1 MSSEISHYQQAY
13 QEWEHRIGSA
23 RKQARNWMLAGIASI
38 IMCILLLIS
47 IIVLVN
53 RQKMYVYVAEIKPEE
68 SVVNVQTAVKSYTPT
83 IAQKIAFVSD
93 FIKNITQIPL
103 DPVVLNKQWQNA
115 LLAVSGRAETQL
127 KQVYNKLT
135 PLKLIGQK
143 TIVTVIT
150 DSNEASI
157 NSFEM
162 TFQITIYNRDG
173 GVESVKLYSGV
184 FTFAPSVAP
193 DTLNQMVINPLGLK
207 IGFFSFSEKGS
218 SQ

>member
-1 MSSEISHYQQAY
+1 MSSEISPYQRAY
-13 QEWEHRIGSA
+13 QEWENRIGSA

-47 IIVLVN
+47 IIVVVN

-150 DSNEASI
+150 DSNEVSL

-193 DTLNQMVINPLGLK
+193 DTLSQMVINPLGLK

>member
-1 MSSEISHYQQAY
+1 MPSEISPYQRAY
-13 QEWEHRIGSA
+13 QEWENRIGSA

-47 IIVLVN
+47 IIVVVN

-150 DSNEASI
+150 DSNEVSL

-193 DTLNQMVINPLGLK
+193 NTLSQMVINPLGLK

>member
-1 MSSEISHYQQAY
+1 
-13 QEWEHRIGSA
+13 
-23 RKQARNWMLAGIASI
+23 MLAGIASI

-47 IIVLVN
+47 IIVVVN

-150 DSNEASI
+150 DSNEVSL

-173 GVESVKLYSGV
+173 GLESVKLYSGV

-193 DTLNQMVINPLGLK
+193 DTLSQMVINPLGLK

>member
-1 MSSEISHYQQAY
+1 MSSETTPYQKAY
-13 QEWEHRIGSA
+13 QEWEYRIGSA
-23 RKQARNWMLAGIASI
+23 KKQARNWMLAGIASI
-38 IMCILLLIS
+38 VMCILLLIS
-47 IIVLVN
+47 IIVLIN

-68 SVVNVQTAVKSYTPT
+68 SVVNVQTAVKSYIPT

-115 LLAVSGRAETQL
+115 LLSVSGRAETQL
-127 KQVYNKLT
+127 KQVYSKLT
-135 PLKLIGQK
+135 PVKLIGQK

-173 GVESVKLYSGV
+173 GVESVKLYTGV
-184 FTFAPSVAP
+184 FTFAPSIAP
-193 DTLNQMVINPLGLK
+193 DTLSQMVVNPLGLK

>member
-1 MSSEISHYQQAY
+1 MSSEKSPYQKAY
-13 QEWEHRIGSA
+13 QEWEYRIGSA
-23 RKQARNWMLAGIASI
+23 KKQARNWMVAGIASI

-47 IIVLVN
+47 IIVLIN
-53 RQKMYVYVAEIKPEE
+53 RQKMYVYVAEIKPQE
-68 SVVNVQTAVKSYTPT
+68 SVVNVQTAVKSYIPT

-115 LLAVSGRAETQL
+115 LLSVSGRAETQL
-127 KQVYNKLT
+127 KQVYSKLT
-135 PLKLIGQK
+135 PVQLIGQK
-143 TIVTVIT
+143 IIVTVIT
-150 DSNEASI
+150 DSNEAST

-193 DTLNQMVINPLGLK
+193 DTLSQMVVNPLGLK

>member
-1 MSSEISHYQQAY
+1 MSSEISPYQRAY
-13 QEWEHRIGSA
+13 QEWENRIGSA

-47 IIVLVN
+47 IIVVVN
-53 RQKMYVYVAEIKPEE
+53 CQKMYVYVAEIKPEE

-150 DSNEASI
+150 DSNEVSL

-193 DTLNQMVINPLGLK
+193 DTLSQMVINPLGLK

>member
-1 MSSEISHYQQAY
+1 MSSEISPYQRAY

-47 IIVLVN
+47 IIVVVN

-150 DSNEASI
+150 DSNEVSP

-193 DTLNQMVINPLGLK
+193 DTLSQMVINPLGLK

>member
-1 MSSEISHYQQAY
+1 MSSEISPYQRAY
-13 QEWEHRIGSA
+13 QEWENRIGSA

-47 IIVLVN
+47 IIVVVN

-68 SVVNVQTAVKSYTPT
+68 SVVNVQTAVKSYIPT

-135 PLKLIGQK
+135 PLKLVGQK

-150 DSNEASI
+150 DSNEVSP

-193 DTLNQMVINPLGLK
+193 DTLSQMVINPLGLK